1 VSCSWAKGDATLVHY
16 HDREWGTPNRDSR
29 DLWEA
34 LVLDGFQAGL
44 TWRTI
49 LFKREAFRAAFKGF
63 DPEKV
68 ARFDESDVE
77 RLMKDKGIVRSHA
90 KVRAAISN
98 ARAYLDLKSRGE
110 DFSTFVWSLLGGKP
124 IQAAADYSVSKTAE
138 SATDHQ
144 GSQSAGLQVRRPRS
158 RSRLDAGR
166 RHDQRSRAP
175 LLPPSGAD
183 QTERTLTGCEI

>member
-1 VSCSWAKGDATLVHY
+1 MEKQRCSWAKGNATLVHY

-44 TWRTI
+44 AWRTI
-49 LFKREAFRAAFKGF
+49 LFKRETFRAAFKGF
-63 DPEKV
+63 DPETV

-98 ARAYLDLKSRGE
+98 ARAFLEMKSRGE
-110 DFSTFVWSLLGGKP
+110 D
-124 IQAAADYSVSKTAE
+124 
-138 SATDHQ
+138 
-144 GSQSAGLQVRRPRS
+144 RS
-158 RSRLDAGR
+158 
-166 RHDQRSRAP
+166 
-175 LLPPSGAD
+175 
-183 QTERTLTGCEI
+183 